1 MYNKLFEKFV
11 SELEDVNHYTQLVSN
26 SLFIH
31 DFLQQKGLFSV
42 KDNDFV
48 EVLCDMN
55 EIINIETIAMTVD
68 GEKEFFLKI
77 KKYDEDLYV
86 GCLVSKEDLESC
98 FLVTE
103 N

>member
-1 MYNKLFEKFV
+1 M
-11 SELEDVNHYTQLVSN
+11 
-26 SLFIH
+26 
-31 DFLQQKGLFSV
+31 
-42 KDNDFV
+42 
-48 EVLCDMN
+48 
-55 EIINIETIAMTVD
+55 TID